1 MNMVRNFSSELTDDH
16 LNRLIKAINQLSGS
30 RVLLTGGT
38 GFVGKWLIETAKIA
52 CDNGATKFEIIVPT
66 RDLKTKHVDDTKAIG
81 FKNL

>member
-1 MNMVRNFSSELTDDH
+1 MVRNFSSELTDHH

-52 CDNGATKFEIIVPT
+52 CENGATKFEIVVPT
-66 RDLKTKHVDDTKAIG
+66 RSLIL
-81 FKNL
+81 NML